1 MAVILS
7 SAAPSTLVTPSPRA
21 AQRRRQAPPPPPPPR
36 SGGGLLRGGFARLS
50 ASLGLAHGAA
60 GAGAALALPSYEETL
75 RLSTDTDS
83 GGDAFSL
90 PELSLDGLSVPDLN
104 LDGLVDFVSEN
115 PVVVVASITAV
126 ALPVVL
132 ARVLGGGGAKPY
144 SVVSARAAYQRLV
157 EEPDVQLVDIR
168 SRKDAR
174 EAGAPDL
181 REAKKKAV
189 AVPYNGED
197 KNGFLKKL
205 ALRFK
210 DPENTKLVILD
221 KFDGNSELVAELV
234 TANGYKAAFA
244 VKDGAEGSRGWV
256 SSNLPWKTPAKGF
269 SFDFGE
275 LFGDGADGL
284 PVTIGLAAATGLGV
298 LAYTEVETLLQFL
311 GSAAIVQLVI
321 TKLLYAEDRKKT
333 VKQIEEFFN
342 NKVAPQELVDEI
354 KEIGQAL
361 LPLSGD
367 AKSQPALAAASGAAA
382 TATSAPAEET
392 TRPLSPYTNYPDLKP
407 PSPPSPPSPESTVT
421 ESPAAVNSAPVAETS
436 TESPPQKPRPLSPYA
451 NYPDLKPP
459 SSPTPSAP

>member
-7 SAAPSTLVTPSPRA
+7 SAAPSTLTPPARA
-21 AQRRRQAPPPPPPPR
+21 SPPPPPRTRR
-36 SGGGLLRGGFARLS
+36 SGGGLLRGGLARLS
-50 ASLGLAHGAA
+50 TALSLAQGAIAA
-60 GAGAALALPSYEETL
+60 GAARALPSYEETL
-75 RLSTDTDS
+75 RLGSDS
-83 GGDAFSL
+83 GGGGDAFSVSV
-90 PELSLDGLSVPDLN
+90 PEISLDGLSVPDLN
-104 LDGLVDFVSEN
+104 LDGLVAFVTDN
-115 PVVVVASITAV
+115 PVVVAASVGAV

-132 ARVLGGGGAKPY
+132 ARVLGGGGGSKPY
-144 SVVSARAAYQRLV
+144 AVVSARTAYQRLV

-168 SRKDAR
+168 PLKDAR
-174 EAGAPDL
+174 QAGAPDL

-221 KFDGNSELVAELV
+221 KVVPDCFVAKTSEVLCSELVAFLFWFDGNSELVAELV

-256 SSNLPWKTPAKGF
+256 SSKLPWKTPSKG
-269 SFDFGE
+269 FDFGE

-298 LAYTEVETLLQFL
+298 LAYTEIETLLQFL

-354 KEIGQAL
+354 KV
-361 LPLSGD
+361 
-367 AKSQPALAAASGAAA
+367 
-382 TATSAPAEET
+382 
-392 TRPLSPYTNYPDLKP
+392 TNHVLEYLM
-407 PSPPSPPSPESTVT
+407 
-421 ESPAAVNSAPVAETS
+421 
-436 TESPPQKPRPLSPYA
+436 
-451 NYPDLKPP
+451 
-459 SSPTPSAP
+459 